1 MIKTLRKP
9 AREFESEYTCLN
21 ALRKGN
27 GITKASAVVMG
38 LGNIMNVGY
47 EKVYLMQNDMTT
59 NVSEVISTYVY
70 KIGLV
75 NAQFSFSTAIGL
87 MNNVVN
93 FIVLVIANTTAN
105 KIFGSGLW

>member
-1 MIKTLRKP
+1 M
-9 AREFESEYTCLN
+9 
-21 ALRKGN
+21 
-27 GITKASAVVMG
+27 
-38 LGNIMNVGY
+38 
-47 EKVYLMQNDMTT
+47 
-59 NVSEVISTYVY
+59 Y